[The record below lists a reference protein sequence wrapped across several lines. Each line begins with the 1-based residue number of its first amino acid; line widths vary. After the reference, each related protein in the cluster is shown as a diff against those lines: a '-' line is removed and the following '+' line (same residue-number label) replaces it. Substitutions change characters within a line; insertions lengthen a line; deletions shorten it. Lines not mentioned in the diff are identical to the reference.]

1 MQHARAANDK
11 NDKDGHI
18 GEWQEIGRAD
28 YLWDGDVILKESL
41 SNDTG
46 EIVRETAWHFEP
58 DSFVPLAREEAGHLS
73 YVVTDHLGTPRELIS
88 EAGELVWAAEYTTW
102 GEVRRLWQAENDDDG
117 PPGSGGFQGYDADGQ
132 PVYGTRPGSSPQG
145 DPGGGG
151 GLVSG
156 NLALK
161 ASDDPDPYH
170 CPIRFQ
176 GQWADAETGLYYNRF
191 RYYDAGSSQYLSP
204 DPIGLWGGIQIQG
217 YVPGPSSW
225 VDPLGLNCA
234 TWLQNIHK
242 NTKNFH
248 ATMQKYD
255 PILDAMGGHKSFRS
269 GRLKY
274 TKPGGHYEK
283 LRNFQRGIIK
293 DLVKFA
299 RHNCYKCAS
308 LNDMRKI
315 AAGGRVVN
323 KPVEVPPGISPI
335 RLPTGQSL

>member
-1 MQHARAANDK
+1 MEEARGSRGERIRLAYDTRGRVIERKVERNGFRPQRYVFTWDGRDRLVAALTPQGHKWTYAYDALGRRLARVQHARAANDK

-46 EIVRETAWHFEP
+46 EIFRETAWHFEP

-117 PPGSGGFQGYDADGQ
+117 PPGSGGFQGYGADGQ
-132 PVYGTRPGSSPQG
+132 PVYGTRPGSSPRG
-145 DPGGGG
+145 DPGGGGGG

-176 GQWADAETGLYYNRF
+176 GQWADAETGLYDNRF
-191 RYYDAGSSQYLSP
+191 RYYDA
-204 DPIGLWGGIQIQG
+204 
-217 YVPGPSSW
+217 
-225 VDPLGLNCA
+225 
-234 TWLQNIHK
+234 
-242 NTKNFH
+242 
-248 ATMQKYD
+248 
-255 PILDAMGGHKSFRS
+255 R
-269 GRLKY
+269 
-274 TKPGGHYEK
+274 
-283 LRNFQRGIIK
+283 
-293 DLVKFA
+293 
-299 RHNCYKCAS
+299 
-308 LNDMRKI
+308 
-315 AAGGRVVN
+315 AA
-323 KPVEVPPGISPI
+323 
-335 RLPTGQSL
+335 

>member
-1 MQHARAANDK
+1 MDAVSILSRTLFNVTIHFKHYEDLAKPSGERQAGRTQPSDTFFNWQSSKGGRVEVARGSRGERIRLAYDTRGRAIERKVERNGFRPQRYVFTWDGRDRLVAALTPQGHKWTYAYDALGRRLARVQHARAANDK

-18 GEWQEIGRAD
+18 GEWREIGRAD

-117 PPGSGGFQGYDADGQ
+117 PPGSGGFQGYGADGQ
-132 PVYGTRPGSSPQG
+132 PVYGTRPGSSPRG
-145 DPGGGG
+145 DPGGGGGG

-176 GQWADAETGLYYNRF
+176 GQWADAETGLYDNRS
-191 RYYDAGSSQYLSP
+191 RYYDA
-204 DPIGLWGGIQIQG
+204 
-217 YVPGPSSW
+217 
-225 VDPLGLNCA
+225 
-234 TWLQNIHK
+234 
-242 NTKNFH
+242 
-248 ATMQKYD
+248 
-255 PILDAMGGHKSFRS
+255 R
-269 GRLKY
+269 
-274 TKPGGHYEK
+274 
-283 LRNFQRGIIK
+283 
-293 DLVKFA
+293 
-299 RHNCYKCAS
+299 
-308 LNDMRKI
+308 
-315 AAGGRVVN
+315 AA
-323 KPVEVPPGISPI
+323 
-335 RLPTGQSL
+335 